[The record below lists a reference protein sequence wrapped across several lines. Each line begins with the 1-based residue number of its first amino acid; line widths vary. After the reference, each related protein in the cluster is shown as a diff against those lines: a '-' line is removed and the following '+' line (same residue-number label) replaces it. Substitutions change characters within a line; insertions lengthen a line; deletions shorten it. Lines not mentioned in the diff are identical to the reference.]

1 MRLGS
6 RASALAL
13 AQAGLVAE
21 LLGGAEVVPIST
33 AGDRDK
39 NARFDQIG
47 DGRGVFTRE
56 IERALLDGEI
66 DAAVHSA
73 KDLTGEM
80 PDGLVLAAVPER
92 ADPRDACCGPYP
104 SLEAIPPGA
113 TVGTSSARRTG
124 LLRELRS
131 DLEVVPLR
139 GNVDTRLRK
148 LDAGEADVIL
158 LAAAGLIRLGLE
170 QRIAALAS
178 TLESREPHTFVPEA
192 GQGALAVQVRAGEEQ
207 RVVAIDHAPSHA
219 RLDMERARV
228 MMLGGGCTVPVA
240 AFAWHDQAGDLQLRS
255 WVAS

>member
-21 LLGGAEVVPIST
+21 LLGGAEIVPIST

-39 NARFDQIG
+39 GARFDQIG

-73 KDLTGEM
+73 KDLTGDM
-80 PDGLVLAAVPER
+80 PEGLVVAAVPER
-92 ADPRDACCGPYP
+92 GDPRDACCGPYG
-104 SLEAIPPGA
+104 SLESIPAGA
-113 TVGTSSARRTG
+113 TVGTSSARRGG
-124 LLRELRS
+124 LLRELRP
-131 DLEVVPLR
+131 DLRVVPLR

-158 LAAAGLIRLGLE
+158 LAAAGLNRLGLE
-170 QRIAALAS
+170 HRGSPSRS
-178 TLESREPHTFVPEA
+178 TRTRSCPRP
-192 GQGALAVQVRAGEEQ
+192 G
-207 RVVAIDHAPSHA
+207 
-219 RLDMERARV
+219 RARWRCRC
-228 MMLGGGCTVPVA
+228 GSATSSG
-240 AFAWHDQAGDLQLRS
+240 WRRS
-255 WVAS
+255 ITPRATRGSTWSGPG

>member
-13 AQAGLVAE
+13 AQAGLVAD
-21 LLGGAEVVPIST
+21 LLGGAEIVPIST

-39 NARFDQIG
+39 DARFDQIG

-80 PDGLVLAAVPER
+80 PEGLVLAAVPER
-92 ADPRDACCGPYP
+92 GDPRDACCGPYG
-104 SLEAIPPGA
+104 SLDAIPAGA
-113 TVGTSSARRTG
+113 RVGTSSARRSG
-124 LLRELRS
+124 LLAELRA

-148 LDAGEADVIL
+148 LDAGEADVIV

-170 QRIAALAS
+170 AGSGSRS
-178 TLESREPHTFVPEA
+178 TRTRSCPRRGRVRWRCRYVPGTSSWWQPSITLPATRSSRWSGP
-192 GQGALAVQVRAGEEQ
+192 
-207 RVVAIDHAPSHA
+207 
-219 RLDMERARV
+219 
-228 MMLGGGCTVPVA
+228 GC
-240 AFAWHDQAGDLQLRS
+240 
-255 WVAS
+255 